1 MTTYAYPISLYGY
14 TFDELEKLLKAEC
27 EQWEIEGYQCYS
39 TETGRPTGM
48 PATILEIMKEAKQ
61 ASLEREDS
69 PLRITFT
76 LTDYLFIPLENLLKE
91 KCKEYKDASG
101 GNPFDP
107 ITGEPQ
113 CGYASMLEGMRL
125 AIKNMSLNSYSSF
138 VEDEPIVLWSPK
150 RTAKD

>member
-1 MTTYAYPISLYGY
+1 MTTYAYPISLYVY
-14 TFDELEKLLKAEC
+14 IFDELKKLLKTEC
-27 EQWEIEGYQCYS
+27 EQWEKQGYQCYNA
-39 TETGRPTGM
+39 ETGRPIGM
-48 PATILEIMKEAKQ
+48 PATILEIMNEAKQ
-61 ASLEREDS
+61 ASLEKEAS

-91 KCKEYKDASG
+91 KCKEYKDALG

-125 AIKNMSLNSYSSF
+125 AIKNMSLNSSSSF